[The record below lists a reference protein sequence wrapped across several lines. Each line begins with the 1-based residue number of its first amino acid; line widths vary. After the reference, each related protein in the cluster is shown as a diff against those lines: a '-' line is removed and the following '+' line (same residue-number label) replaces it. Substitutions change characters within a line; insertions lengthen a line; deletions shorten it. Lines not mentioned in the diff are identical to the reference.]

1 MLILPSPSVIML
13 TVFGNM
19 FFFFLS
25 SFIRFFLIL
34 SRASLINFFL
44 FSISSFVFEEGSS
57 MLLINFGRLS
67 KSSKV
72 LAPTSL
78 GGWIDCGGKMSLNE
92 VGFNEDVKILK
103 MKNYEYFHGDLRE
116 YECH

>member
-1 MLILPSPSVIML
+1 MVPSPSVIML
-13 TVFGNM
+13 TGFGDM

-25 SFIRFFLIL
+25 SFIRFFFIL

-44 FSISSFVFEEGSS
+44 FSISSFVFEEGWKGSS
-57 MLLINFGRLS
+57 MLLISFGRLS

-78 GGWIDCGGKMSLNE
+78 GGWID
-92 VGFNEDVKILK
+92 
-103 MKNYEYFHGDLRE
+103 
-116 YECH
+116 